1 MTIFQFLLFLSQL
14 QASAQDPNYPGG
26 GAGGDD
32 DHRRRKPG
40 RPKLPDEEKK
50 APGQARKE
58 WEDRARET
66 PESEASLLQERAK
79 SKSAWYHDVWMP
91 ALKEDAAAGGTK
103 LKEKRYFLIHL

>member
-66 PESEASLLQERAK
+66 PESEAALLKERAK
-79 SKSAWYHDVWMP
+79 NKADVWMP
-91 ALKEDAAAGGTK
+91 ALKKDEEEGGSK